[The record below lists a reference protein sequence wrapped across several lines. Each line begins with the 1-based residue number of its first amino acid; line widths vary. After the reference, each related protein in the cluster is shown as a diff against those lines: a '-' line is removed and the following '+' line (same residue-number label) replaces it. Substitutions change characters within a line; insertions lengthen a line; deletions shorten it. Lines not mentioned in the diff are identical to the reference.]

1 MNESIFTVREHLIA
15 KLVVGGFKNRQI
27 ASALGKSEDMIK
39 NYLRAMYDKAGMS
52 SRLELALWYI
62 HHFEEGGKCTSR
74 GT

>member
-15 KLVVGGFKNRQI
+15 KLIVGGFKNRQI

-39 NYLRAMYDKAGMS
+39 NYLRAMYDKSGMS

-62 HHFEEGGKCTSR
+62 HHFENPLR
-74 GT
+74 GAK